1 MLAIIKTGGKQY
13 KVQPGDKIKVE
24 RLLADEGQTVLFNEV
39 LLGSDEK
46 SVYVGQPLVE
56 GAKVEAKVV
65 RQMRAPKVT
74 TIKHHAKKR
83 YKTKQGHRQLLTEV
97 EIGAISLK

>member
-13 KVQPGDKIKVE
+13 KVKPGDKIKVE
-24 RLLADEGQTVLFNEV
+24 RILADEGQTVMFNEV

-46 SVYVGQPLVE
+46 SVYLGQPLVE

-83 YKTKQGHRQLLTEV
+83 YKKKQGHQQLLTEV
-97 EIGAISLK
+97 EISSISLK